1 LDCFHTYLL
10 DEFIPSWCRAT
21 LSFKAS
27 TEESVAE
34 GWAAVASAL
43 VARMTEL
50 SMSQR
55 ELIDRSR
62 VSKAIVGEI
71 QNNTIQR
78 DRGDRTL
85 SALSEALNW
94 HPDHLAAVLNGH
106 PIPRV
111 GDPVVHSEKDVPDR
125 LTAIEHQL
133 RRMNDRL
140 DDVWDAVQ
148 RKDR

>member
-1 LDCFHTYLL
+1 MPIIWMILSRYVRALL
-10 DEFIPSWCRAT
+10 SGPKRSA
-21 LSFKAS
+21 
-27 TEESVAE
+27 EELVAE
-34 GWAAVASAL
+34 DWAAVSRAIK
-43 VARMTEL
+43 ARMTEL

-78 DRGDRTL
+78 DRSDRTL
-85 SALSEALNW
+85 SALSEALHW
-94 HPDHLAAVLNGH
+94 HSGHLAAVLNGH

-111 GDPVVHSEKDVPDR
+111 GDPVVHAEKGVPDR

-140 DDVWDAVQ
+140 DDVWNAVR
-148 RKDR
+148 RKDQ